1 MVTRTPKMEK
11 KLNLHDYVNGKW
23 IKYPDL
29 DSYSINQVDE
39 KYRNKIYRLSS
50 DYPVYDWNDDKG
62 YNKFSEWVK

>member
-1 MVTRTPKMEK
+1 V
-11 KLNLHDYVNGKW
+11 DGKW

-29 DSYSINQVDE
+29 DGYSVNQVDE

-50 DYPVYDWNDDKG
+50 DYPVYHWIDDDG